1 MSMIDLQKWADD
13 IENYIRPSTF
23 PLAVKLAT
31 AEEKIPD
38 KMKIPGQDLKVKVAT
53 CQGFSISRRY
63 GWSLAISADDISCP
77 LTKVAFGFKPATDYY
92 LEGNAAAGM
101 YCQTKE
107 IGSRTEAEVPRLPYG
122 KYKYIFVST
131 IRRANFDPDLYIIYG
146 NPAQVMRLLT
156 AYLYK
161 RGGYLHSRFSGR
173 LDCADMVIETFNTD
187 ECQLILPCYGD
198 RIFGLT
204 QDDEMA
210 FTVPKSK
217 VQMTQ
222 EGLAGTHKGG
232 IRYPIPTYLQFEGKF
247 PESYTNVEKP
257 DS

>member
-1 MSMIDLQKWADD
+1 VDDETLNDIITRASRLFDKLTRRTYYARTETRYYGVPDTRELALDDDLLTITTLTNGDGVVL
-13 IENYIRPSTF
+13 T
-23 PLAVKLAT
+23 AT
-31 AEEKIPD
+31 E
-38 KMKIPGQDLKVKVAT
+38 
-53 CQGFSISRRY
+53 
-63 GWSLAISADDISCP
+63 
-77 LTKVAFGFKPATDYY
+77 YY
-92 LEGNAAAGM
+92 LQGNAAAGM
-101 YCQTKE
+101 YCETKQ
-107 IGSRTEAEVPRLPYG
+107 IGSKTEAEVPRLPYG
-122 KYKYIFVST
+122 KYKYIF
-131 IRRANFDPDLYIIYG
+131 IAPLRRANFDPDVFIVYG
-146 NPAQVMRLLT
+146 NPAQIMRLMT

-210 FTVPKSK
+210 FSVPKSK
-217 VQMTQ
+217 VALIQ

-247 PESYTNVEKP
+247 PDSYTKVEKP
-257 DS
+257 EG

>member
-1 MSMIDLQKWADD
+1 MIDLQKWADD
-13 IENYIRPSTF
+13 LETHIRPSTF
-23 PLAVKLAT
+23 SLAIKLAT
-31 AEEKIPD
+31 AEEKIPE
-38 KMKIPGQDLKVKVAT
+38 KMKIPSRDIQARVAT
-53 CQGFSISRRY
+53 CQSFSISRRY
-63 GWSLAISADDISCP
+63 GWSLAISEAEISCP
-77 LTKVAFGFKPATDYY
+77 LTKVAFGFKPATEYY

-101 YCQTKE
+101 YTETKE
-107 IGSRTEAEVPRLPYG
+107 IGARTEAEVPKLPYG
-122 KYKYIFVST
+122 KYKYIWIAP
-131 IRRANFDPDLYIIYG
+131 IRRANFDPDLFVIYG

-173 LDCADMVIETFNTD
+173 LDCADIVIETFLTN

-217 VQMTQ
+217 VPMVQ

-232 IRYPIPTYLQFEGKF
+232 IRYPIPAYLQFEGKF
-247 PESYTNVEKP
+247 PDSYTKVEKP

>member
-1 MSMIDLQKWADD
+1 MIDLQKWADD
-13 IENYIRPSTF
+13 IEQHIRPSTF
-23 PLAVKLAT
+23 PLAVKLAGQN
-31 AEEKIPD
+31 EKLPEKI
-38 KMKIPGQDLKVKVAT
+38 KIPGRDLNVKVAT
-53 CQGFSISRRY
+53 CQSFSIARRY

-77 LTKVAFGFKPATDYY
+77 LTKVAFGFSPATEYY
-92 LEGNAAAGM
+92 LQGNAAAGM
-101 YCQTKE
+101 YCESKE
-107 IGSRTEAEVPRLPYG
+107 TGARTESEVPRLPYG
-122 KYKYIFVST
+122 KYRYIFVAPL
-131 IRRANFDPDLYIIYG
+131 RRANFEPDLFVIYG

-210 FTVPKSK
+210 FSVPRSK
-217 VQMTQ
+217 VAMIQ

-232 IRYPIPTYLQFEGKF
+232 IRYPIPAYLQFEGKF
-247 PESYTNVEKP
+247 PDSYTKVEQP
-257 DS
+257 ES